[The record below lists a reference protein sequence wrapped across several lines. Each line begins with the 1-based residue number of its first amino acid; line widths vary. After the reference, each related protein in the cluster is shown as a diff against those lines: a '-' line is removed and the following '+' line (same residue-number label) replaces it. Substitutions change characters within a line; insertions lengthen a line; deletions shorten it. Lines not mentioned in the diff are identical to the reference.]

1 MIESNCCPG
10 IPAFR
15 YVALVTIGDILVEQV
30 LWPCGHGGDDEDV
43 SEGRQYSA
51 GLAKEGA

>member
-30 LWPCGHGGDDEDV
+30 LWPCGHGGDGEDV